1 MEEDTICCFCICI
14 CQFAVFD
21 EEGSCSLHVNM
32 IREDSFL
39 HVLSVHI
46 NVYNFFLCV
55 CTCVRAYT
63 HTHTHRASQR
73 VREMK
78 NKAQQKDNIVE
89 QMPKMPKG
97 LDCSFLISRSQHAL
111 VLKHHAVGLV

>member
-1 MEEDTICCFCICI
+1 MCAC
-14 CQFAVFD
+14 A
-21 EEGSCSLHVNM
+21 HVCA
-32 IREDSFL
+32 R
-39 HVLSVHI
+39 
-46 NVYNFFLCV
+46 
-55 CTCVRAYT
+55 T

-73 VREMK
+73 EREMK
-78 NKAQQKDNIVE
+78 NKEQQKDNIVE

>member
-1 MEEDTICCFCICI
+1 MYYQFISMYITFFCVC
-14 CQFAVFD
+14 A
-21 EEGSCSLHVNM
+21 HV
-32 IREDSFL
+32 
-39 HVLSVHI
+39 
-46 NVYNFFLCV
+46 CV

-63 HTHTHRASQR
+63 HTHRASQR
-73 VREMK
+73 EREMK
-78 NKAQQKDNIVE
+78 NKEQQKDNIVE

>member
-1 MEEDTICCFCICI
+1 
-14 CQFAVFD
+14 
-21 EEGSCSLHVNM
+21 M

-55 CTCVRAYT
+55 CTCVRVHMCARV

-73 VREMK
+73 EREMK
-78 NKAQQKDNIVE
+78 NKEQQKDNIVE

>member
-1 MEEDTICCFCICI
+1 
-14 CQFAVFD
+14 
-21 EEGSCSLHVNM
+21 M

-46 NVYNFFLCV
+46 NVYNFFCV
-55 CTCVRAYT
+55 CARTHTHTHTCAQT
-63 HTHTHRASQR
+63 HTHTHRASQKEQ
-73 VREMK
+73 EMK
-78 NKAQQKDNIVE
+78 NKEQQKDNIVE